1 MADAIE
7 ESRYARFALRCSN
20 FAERWFPD
28 SWVFAALA
36 VIIVAVATLGMGA
49 APAEAAKAFGDG
61 FWSLIPFTMQMAFVV
76 IGGYVVASSPPAVK
90 LIDRLARIP
99 KNGRS
104 AVAWVAL
111 ISMVASLLNW
121 GLSLVFGGL
130 LVRALA
136 RRADLRMDYRA
147 AGAAAYLGL
156 GAVWALGLSS
166 SAAQLQANPA
176 SLPPSILSITGMIP
190 FTETIFLWQS
200 GVLLLALIVVSL
212 IIAYATAPGPNSA
225 RDAKACGVDPAFNL
239 PKPQPPT
246 RPGNGWNT
254 ARC

>member
-1 MADAIE
+1 VAATIE

-36 VIIVAVATLGMGA
+36 VIIVSVATLGMGA
-49 APAEAAKAFGDG
+49 APTEAAKAFGDG

-136 RRADLRMDYRA
+136 RRTDLRMDYRA
-147 AGAAAYLGL
+147 AGAAAYLGPGRGM
-156 GAVWALGLSS
+156 GAGVVVFSRAIAGQPGQL
-166 SAAQLQANPA
+166 AAVDFVDHRDD
-176 SLPPSILSITGMIP
+176 SVHRHDLP
-190 FTETIFLWQS
+190 
-200 GVLLLALIVVSL
+200 LAVGRAV
-212 IIAYATAPGPNSA
+212 A
-225 RDAKACGVDPAFNL
+225 GVDRGFADHRLRHGAGAELCP
-239 PKPQPPT
+239 
-246 RPGNGWNT
+246 
-254 ARC
+254 

>member
-1 MADAIE
+1 
-7 ESRYARFALRCSN
+7 
-20 FAERWFPD
+20 
-28 SWVFAALA
+28 
-36 VIIVAVATLGMGA
+36 
-49 APAEAAKAFGDG
+49 
-61 FWSLIPFTMQMAFVV
+61 
-76 IGGYVVASSPPAVK
+76 
-90 LIDRLARIP
+90 
-99 KNGRS
+99 
-104 AVAWVAL
+104 VAWVAL

-136 RRADLRMDYRA
+136 RRTDLRMDYRA

-176 SLPPSILSITGMIP
+176 SLPPSILSITGVIP

-212 IIAYATAPGPNSA
+212 IIAYATAPA
-225 RDAKACGVDPAFNL
+225 RTAPGMPRPAAST
-239 PKPQPPT
+239 PRSTCPSRKH
-246 RPGNGWNT
+246 RAVRANGWST